1 MQGIIKKVPIP
12 MAGLMLALASLGNLL
27 AGYSDVLR
35 GILGGI
41 SFILFL
47 LLVIKLTL
55 YYKDILKDLENPVVA
70 SVAPTFFMGMMI
82 LSTYVK
88 NFNQSIAFGVWV
100 IGLIMHAVY
109 IVYFTKKFIL
119 NFDFKKVFVSYFV
132 VYVGIVAAS
141 IPSPLYG
148 MKSIGQ
154 VIFWFGFV
162 SYIIL
167 LPLIFYRLLKIK
179 NIPEPAIPTTA
190 ILTAPANL
198 CLAGYLSAFDEK
210 NKLIIYLLLMLSV
223 IMFVAILIYLP
234 SILKLKFYPSFS
246 SLTFPFVITA
256 IAMKGTNVFFGKSGV
271 NISFFK
277 YYVSFLEI
285 LASVMVLYVFIN
297 YISFLFG
304 EREKQEKK
312 ITA

>member
-100 IGLIMHAVY
+100 IGLIMHAAY

-256 IAMKGTNVFFGKSGV
+256 IAMKGTNVFFGKSEV

>member
-100 IGLIMHAVY
+100 IGLIMHAAY

>member
-100 IGLIMHAVY
+100 IGLIMHAAY

-210 NKLIIYLLLMLSV
+210 NKLIIYFLLMLSV